1 MTKQD
6 LSQVFQ
12 AGSTFENRLMSSIT
26 STGKKIKNR
35 KGFGKIQ
42 YLFMIKPQKTK
53 NKWSTLYGIEK
64 QKLKQGDTTGHL
76 FQNLVAKNF
85 SNLIKRQESTH
96 ARDLIN
102 SKDKHRKNSF
112 WTEFGEGNGTP
123 VQ

>member
-42 YLFMIKPQKTK
+42 YLFKIGTLNRLEQKRSS
-53 NKWSTLYGIEK
+53 ST
-64 QKLKQGDTTGHL
+64 
-76 FQNLVAKNF
+76 
-85 SNLIKRQESTH
+85 
-96 ARDLIN
+96 
-102 SKDKHRKNSF
+102 
-112 WTEFGEGNGTP
+112 
-123 VQ
+123 